1 MWNNVKL
8 PVQPFD
14 KKIIPQFFFLF
25 LAMLFKMTFLLLV
38 ANMLLYE
45 MDEIYLFGVF
55 VAQIFSLY
63 FLSVA
68 FSAEMIRWMR
78 LE

>member
-1 MWNNVKL
+1 
-8 PVQPFD
+8 
-14 KKIIPQFFFLF
+14 
-25 LAMLFKMTFLLLV
+25 MLFKMTFLLLV

-45 MDEIYLFGVF
+45 IDEIYLFGVY

-68 FSAEMIRWMR
+68 FSAEIIRWMR